1 MSTFMPTQQTTSLT
15 SSEARLVNMGPADE
29 LLDPERHELIMQL
42 LHTIEEPEIDSTA
55 WACLWF
61 ADLSNIRR
69 LLQKCGQCQ
78 DFCFTVRFGLQ
89 SESFNKMIKTRAARS
104 KNQLYAARSD
114 EDLKEY
120 CEDPEE
126 PEIEEAP
133 TKKRRRASSSQKP
146 SEISRRSAEQGSEYS
161 SAIASSATCNERD
174 NNTCV
179 LTGFREPLEVAHI
192 YPYSIEQKEEDLKD
206 FWMILRMFWP
216 REKVETWKKQV
227 SGPAGTESCSNM
239 MCMVNVAQNL
249 WGKARFALKPL
260 SISEDQKVLKVQFYW
275 LPRHSYSRE
284 MPAIR
289 TPSPFPGNLSSSTV
303 NGQHSAKLF
312 NIATDTKLCSGDII
326 TFETNDPVGHPLPSM
341 ELLNM
346 QWVLHRVL
354 ALSGVANATDEDLEP
369 ESYQE
374 DTESDTE
381 EE

>member
-89 SESFNKMIKTRAARS
+89 SESFNKMIKTCKWLDQPYEEVLANATSGAARS
-104 KNQLYAARSD
+104 KNQQYAARSD

-161 SAIASSATCNERD
+161 SAIASSATVR
-174 NNTCV
+174 
-179 LTGFREPLEVAHI
+179 
-192 YPYSIEQKEEDLKD
+192 S
-206 FWMILRMFWP
+206 
-216 REKVETWKKQV
+216 EKN
-227 SGPAGTESCSNM
+227 SLLC
-239 MCMVNVAQNL
+239 
-249 WGKARFALKPL
+249 R
-260 SISEDQKVLKVQFYW
+260 ISD
-275 LPRHSYSRE
+275 
-284 MPAIR
+284 
-289 TPSPFPGNLSSSTV
+289 
-303 NGQHSAKLF
+303 
-312 NIATDTKLCSGDII
+312 
-326 TFETNDPVGHPLPSM
+326 
-341 ELLNM
+341 
-346 QWVLHRVL
+346 
-354 ALSGVANATDEDLEP
+354 
-369 ESYQE
+369 
-374 DTESDTE
+374 
-381 EE
+381 